1 MDNEALEK
9 AKIVE
14 ELGEQ
19 SSIAFGLL
27 DDLRD
32 VLLKARAAKPEKRSE
47 LSRRYAVAITMLE
60 QALAYVYSYIVQD
73 VETWEGN

>member
-1 MDNEALEK
+1 MDDEALEK

-19 SSIAFGLL
+19 GSIAFGLL

-32 VLLKARAAKPEKRSE
+32 VLLKARAAKPEKRGE
-47 LSRRYAVAITMLE
+47 LTRRYTVAITMLE
-60 QALAYVYSYIVQD
+60 QALAYIYAFIVQD
-73 VETWEGN
+73 VEIWEG

>member
-1 MDNEALEK
+1 MDDEALEK

-19 SSIAFGLL
+19 GSIALGLL

-47 LSRRYAVAITMLE
+47 LSRRYAVTITMLE
-60 QALAYVYSYIVQD
+60 QVLAYIYAYVVQD
-73 VETWEGN
+73 VETWESS